1 MANGPAAQRLQDLKD
16 AADNWF
22 DKEKKRLQAQYN
34 FLDAIGQARGGSRG
48 LQNLNTQ
55 GASAILASSINDY
68 LGKAI
73 S

>member
-1 MANGPAAQRLQDLKD
+1 MGAAADRLQDLKK
-16 AADNWF
+16 AATDWF
-22 DKEKKRLQAQYN
+22 DKEKKRLQAQYD
-34 FLDAIGQARGGSRG
+34 FLNAIGQARGGSRG
-48 LQNLNTQ
+48 LQDLNTQ